1 MNAFKKY
8 GVTILKELSVERMH
22 TYVLEALIP
31 LMTARVESGIRREI
45 EHDEQKVLSQRRSA
59 SNMEE
64 LSHDTSKDFLQS
76 YGLSKVF
83 MATVLRWMHSVG
95 FRYKN
100 RNKHYFVDGHEKPET
115 LAYQPV
121 FTKRYI
127 ARKVQAYRWIQLSL
141 LASRLLEAQDLAAKN
156 CGYRYVNITLTR
168 FPVIRW
174 AIL

>member
-8 GVTILKELSVERMH
+8 GVSTLKELSVERMH
-22 TYVLEALIP
+22 TYVLETLIP
-31 LMTARVESGIRREI
+31 LMTVSIESGIRREI
-45 EHDEQKVLSQRRSA
+45 EHDEELLSQQRSA

-64 LSHDTSKDFLQS
+64 LSHDTTKDFLQS
-76 YGLSKVF
+76 YGLLKAS

>member
-8 GVTILKELSVERMH
+8 GVSILKELSVERMH

-31 LMTARVESGIRREI
+31 LMTARLESGIRREI
-45 EHDEQKVLSQRRSA
+45 EHDEQEVLSQRRSA

-64 LSHDTSKDFLQS
+64 LSHDTTKD
-76 YGLSKVF
+76 YGLSKVS

-100 RNKHYFVDGHEKPET
+100 RSKHYFVDGHEKPET

-127 ARKVQAYRWIQLSL
+127 AHKVQAYRWIHQLSL
-141 LASRLLEAQDLAAKN
+141 IASKLLEAQDLAAKN
-156 CGYRYVNITLTR
+156 CGY
-168 FPVIRW
+168 
-174 AIL
+174 